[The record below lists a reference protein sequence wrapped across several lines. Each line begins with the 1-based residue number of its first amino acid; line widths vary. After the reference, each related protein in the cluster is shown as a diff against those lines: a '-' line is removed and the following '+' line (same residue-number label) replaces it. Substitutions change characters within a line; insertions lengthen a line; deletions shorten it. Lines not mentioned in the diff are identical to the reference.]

1 MGVHYIEKRGLRGCW
16 GAGGVT
22 VGVCTKRNAGPRPD
36 HFSLG
41 TLFAEGPRK
50 AWSKTLIS
58 LKIPFENISFKQEKH
73 LTSPRRAPGAKT
85 IGNKSHRKDLTLVPG
100 ALNSENRSHQQQSRR
115 LRLPS
120 LTNSLSDAYKER
132 RTRDFFFGAGGTKS
146 F

>member
-1 MGVHYIEKRGLRGCW
+1 MLGGGGV
-16 GAGGVT
+16 GAGGASGGWGG
-22 VGVCTKRNAGPRPD
+22 GVCTKRNARPD

-100 ALNSENRSHQQQSRR
+100 AVNSENRSHQQSRR

-120 LTNSLSDAYKER
+120 LTNSLSDAYKE
-132 RTRDFFFGAGGTKS
+132 GATDMGGVGGGAKS